1 MNIHL
6 TDQASAKVSELVAIE
21 NDPNLRLRIYVIGGG
36 CSGFQYGFAF
46 DNKLN
51 DEEDNT
57 ISFHSNDGNKIQ
69 VVIDYMSYQYL
80 KGATVDYVQNLQGS
94 YFTVTNPNAT
104 TTCGCGNSF
113 SV

>member
-1 MNIHL
+1 M
-6 TDQASAKVSELVAIE
+6 TDQAIAKVDELVSIE
-21 NDPNLRLRIYVIGGG
+21 DDQNLRLRIYVIGGG

-46 DNKLN
+46 DNKFN
-51 DEEDNT
+51 DEEDDTAKFDAKN
-57 ISFHSNDGNKIQ
+57 GNKIE

-80 KGATVDYVQNLQGS
+80 KKATVDYVQNLQGA